1 MALTALDIYK
11 HLPKSNCGECGVPT
25 CLAFAMKLAQKQTS
39 LDQCPHVTDEA
50 VAALEGAAAPPIRL
64 VAIGAGDAKVEV
76 GNETVLFRH
85 EETFHHEPGIAVTI
99 DAGLPDQE
107 IVEKAKQ
114 AASLAFE
121 RVGQSL
127 RVNLIALRDGG
138 APARLAAGAKAIIE
152 SANMPLL
159 LMTEDPQAMRDALK
173 VCAAGKPLL
182 HAATESN
189 AEQMAALAKEHG
201 CPLAVRAE
209 GLDALSALS
218 EKVAGMGVQDLVLDS
233 GAKNMRQALV
243 DQTFIRRAALKKRFR
258 PLGYPT
264 ITLTGGADPYMDV
277 IEASTYMA
285 KYSGIVVLQNMETW
299 QALPLLTVRQN
310 IYTDP
315 QKPIQMD
322 AGIYEVGTP
331 DARSPVLVTTNFS
344 LTYFTVESDVEASKV
359 PSWVVVVDTEG
370 LSVLTAWA
378 ADKFTAESISEQ
390 LKQCGIEKKVEHR
403 KAIIPGGVAVL
414 MGKLEEISG
423 WEILVGPRE
432 SSGIPSFLRTAW
444 Q

>member
-1 MALTALDIYK
+1 
-11 HLPKSNCGECGVPT
+11 
-25 CLAFAMKLAQKQTS
+25 
-39 LDQCPHVTDEA
+39 
-50 VAALEGAAAPPIRL
+50 
-64 VAIGAGDAKVEV
+64 
-76 GNETVLFRH
+76 
-85 EETFHHEPGIAVTI
+85 
-99 DAGLPDQE
+99 
-107 IVEKAKQ
+107 
-114 AASLAFE
+114 
-121 RVGQSL
+121 
-127 RVNLIALRDGG
+127 
-138 APARLAAGAKAIIE
+138 
-152 SANMPLL
+152 
-159 LMTEDPQAMRDALK
+159 MRDALK